1 MQGTIDESC
10 EAVDGGNVFA
20 GTCVVD
26 IGREAVGGEVD
37 NIVDAGAQVTD
48 MGRKARIGCGS
59 GVVDSWWRLGV
70 ELGE

>member
-1 MQGTIDESC
+1 MQGTVDKSC

-20 GTCVVD
+20 GTRVVD

-37 NIVDAGAQVTD
+37 NVVDAGARVTD
-48 MGRKARIGCGS
+48 MGRKAGIGRGS